1 MNQVFINGIIKSVIH
16 IEKIA
21 DYPIDAYRLEV
32 EVQRNNPAVTDNL
45 IIIVPVQMLGDINL
59 IRENESVMI
68 AGCLQSMKDFKN
80 GRLLIFIYAKSI
92 KLAKAVPEND
102 ITLTGEIA
110 RDVINRRTPLGRNIT
125 EVFLRVPSELYR
137 GFCYI
142 PTIVWGTG
150 ADVAAKFEVGD
161 NVKFKG
167 RMQSREYT
175 KIIEDKA
182 YTRVAY
188 EQSVRKMRK
197 IKNEK

>member
-16 IEKIA
+16 IKKIA

-68 AGCLQSMKDFKN
+68 VGCLQSMKDFKN

-125 EVFLRVPSELYR
+125 EVFLRVPSELYK

-188 EQSVRKMRK
+188 ELSVRKMRK

>member
-1 MNQVFINGIIKSVIH
+1 MNQVFINGIIKSVIR

-32 EVQRNNPAVTDNL
+32 EVKRNNPAVTDNL
-45 IIIVPVQMLGDINL
+45 IIIVPVQIFDDINL

-68 AGCLQSMKDFKN
+68 AGSLQSMKDFKN
-80 GRLLIFIYAKSI
+80 GRLLIFVYAKSI
-92 KLAKAVPEND
+92 KLAKAVPENE

-150 ADVAAKFEVGD
+150 ADVAAKFEAGD

-188 EQSVRKMRK
+188 ELSVRKMRK
-197 IKNEK
+197 IKNET

>member
-188 EQSVRKMRK
+188 ELSVRKMRK

>member
-32 EVQRNNPAVTDNL
+32 EVKRNNPAVTDNL
-45 IIIVPVQMLGDINL
+45 IIIVPVQAFGDINL
-59 IRENESVMI
+59 IRENDSVMI

-80 GRLLIFIYAKSI
+80 GRLLIFVYAKSI
-92 KLAKAVPEND
+92 KLAKAVPENE

-150 ADVAAKFEVGD
+150 ADVATKFEVGD
-161 NVKFKG
+161 NVKFNG

-188 EQSVRKMRK
+188 ELSVRKMRK
-197 IKNEK
+197 IKNET